1 MSKGFKRI
9 KEIFWFSD
17 SEPNELLI
25 GMCHLFVLPL
35 AIYADFEVKNYLL
48 AVGGMIAGSYQL
60 YAAAWCGC
68 LNKRLI
74 AVQLACIIGIG
85 TCINLQA
92 QGLLNG
98 SRLGWIIICIFALW
112 NTIRVFKE
120 KLHK

>member
-48 AVGGMIAGSYQL
+48 AAGGMIAGFYQL